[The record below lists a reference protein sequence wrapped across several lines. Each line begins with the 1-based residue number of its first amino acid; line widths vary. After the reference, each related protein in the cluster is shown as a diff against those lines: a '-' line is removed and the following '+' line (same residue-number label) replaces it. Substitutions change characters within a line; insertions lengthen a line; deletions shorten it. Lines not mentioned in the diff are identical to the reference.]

1 MRQKLASIRNSK
13 LQSSGRSLQAAPQP
27 ESGESMIVAIG
38 ASAGGIEAITEL
50 IRSLPP
56 DTGMAFVLIQHLDP
70 KHHSILTQLISK
82 ETAMRVVE
90 VDDGM
95 TVEANHVYVIPPN
108 ATMSISKRV
117 LHLSPREDSHGHPM
131 SIDQFMRSLAEEHG
145 SKSVGVILSG
155 SGSDGTLGLAEIRAQ
170 GGVTFAQDETTA
182 KYDGMPRSAIAAGSV
197 DYVLPPVGVAREL
210 TRIAHHPYVV
220 RSRAAEGPE
229 LLPEEDVPLSMI
241 FDLLRKASGVDFSFY
256 RRTTILRRIQRR
268 MVVHKIE
275 NLKDYSKYVQTNA
288 AEIKALYQDI
298 LINVTSFFRNPRV
311 FEALKT
317 LVFPSIL
324 EARKSQAAIRLWAP
338 GCASGEETYSLA
350 IALLEFLGPKASH
363 ISIQLFGTDVSETSI
378 AKARTGLYPENIQ
391 ADVSAERL
399 RRFFVKVEGGY
410 RISET
415 IREMCI
421 FAQHNVLD
429 DPPFSQMDVICCRNL
444 LIYLEPVLQNKMTS
458 VFHYATRSGGFLVLG
473 TSEGVGASTHLFALE
488 DRLNKIFSKKAGAR
502 SMVSF
507 SLDKHAEPPEY
518 GGGHVPVKHSDMAWN
533 HVEAQRE
540 FDRRLLTQF
549 TPATVFTNQD
559 LEVIHSRGNVDRF
572 LKLAPG
578 RASLGILKMAREGL
592 LFDLRSALNRA
603 KKENTMVRKRAVQI
617 KGGPG
622 DADGG
627 EDDKRARYVYF
638 EVTPIKVSNLAE
650 QYFMIT
656 FEDAILE
663 SGRKTAPVRSLRAAR
678 LQTEMAQHA
687 SQLEQELSGT
697 KEYLS
702 SLIEN
707 QEATNE
713 ELQSANE
720 EILSS
725 NEELQSTNEELE
737 TAKEELQS
745 ANEEL
750 TTVNDE
756 LRNRNAEVTQVN
768 NDLTN
773 LLSSTDIAMLML
785 DNDLVIR
792 RFTPQAREILGL
804 IPGDVGR
811 PFLNI
816 NPSIE
821 IPDLQQMIVQVIS
834 NFAAVEREV
843 RDRTGVWYQ
852 LRILP
857 YRTLDNRV
865 DGCLMTLVDISK
877 SKQVEEGFRRSQAE
891 TQSRA
896 IDLNSQPREF
906 LLLLDTQMQVKTV
919 SPSFYNAF
927 QLTWQEIEN
936 QPFREIHGGLWTNPR
951 LAEALEEA
959 AKTGKPTED
968 IEIKQEFPNLGK
980 KRLRLG
986 VRAIE
991 AGGGMRVLAVSIADI
1006 TDHPEDII
1014 RNQATILNLIH
1025 DAVLVRDMAG
1035 RTRFMNHVA
1044 EELYGWKN
1052 EEAIGAVTHDLLKT
1066 QFPQSAERSTAALWG
1081 QGFWEGEVVHTTK
1094 QGKRIVEASQ
1104 QAMLQEGGR
1113 PVAILEVNRVLE
1125 AVKEVRRTKR
1135 R

>member
-1 MRQKLASIRNSK
+1 MRRKSATRKNRK
-13 LQSSGRSLQAAPQP
+13 LQSARRSPQAAPQRDP
-27 ESGESMIVAIG
+27 GECMIVAIG
-38 ASAGGIEAITEL
+38 ASAGGIEATTEL
-50 IRSLPP
+50 MRSLPP

-70 KHHSILTQLISK
+70 KHQSILTQLMSK

-108 ATMSISKRV
+108 AMMSISKRV
-117 LHLSPREDSHGHPM
+117 LHLSPRDNSHGHPT

-145 SKSVGVILSG
+145 SNAVGVILSG

-182 KYDGMPRSAIAAGSV
+182 KYDAMPRSAIAAGCV

-210 TRIAHHPYVV
+210 TRIAQHPYVV

-241 FDLLRKASGVDFSFY
+241 FDLLRKASGVDFSYY

-268 MVVHKIE
+268 MVVHKIKG
-275 NLKDYSKYVQTNA
+275 LKDYTKYVQTNP
-288 AEIKALYQDI
+288 AEIKSLYQDI
-298 LINVTSFFRNPRV
+298 LIHVTRFFRNPGV

-324 EARKSQAAIRLWAP
+324 EARKTEAAIRLWAP

-350 IALLEFLGPKASH
+350 IALLEFLGPKASR
-363 ISIQLFGTDVSETSI
+363 ISIQLFGTDVSETGI

-391 ADVSAERL
+391 VDVSAERL

-415 IREMCI
+415 IRQMCV
-421 FAQHNVLD
+421 FSQHNVLD
-429 DPPFSQMDVICCRNL
+429 DPPFSRMDVICCRNL
-444 LIYLEPVLQNKMTS
+444 LIYLEPVLQHKIIS
-458 VFHYATRSGGFLVLG
+458 VFHYAARSRGFLVLG
-473 TSEGVGASTHLFALE
+473 TSEGVGGSTHLFALE
-488 DRLNKIFSKKAGAR
+488 DRLNKIFSKNAAAR

-507 SLDKHAEPPEY
+507 SLNKHAEPPEY
-518 GGGHVPVKHSDMAWN
+518 GGGRVPVKHSELART
-533 HVEAQRE
+533 HIEAQRE
-540 FDRRLLTQF
+540 FDRRLLTLL

-559 LEVIHSRGNVDRF
+559 LEVVHSRGNVDRF

-578 RASLGILKMAREGL
+578 RASLGILKMAPDGL

-603 KKENTMVRKRAVQI
+603 KKENTKVRKRNVPI

-622 DADGG
+622 DGNVG
-627 EDDKRARYVYF
+627 ENDKLTRYVDF
-638 EVTPIKVSNLAE
+638 EVSPVKVSNLNE

-656 FEDAILE
+656 FEDANPE
-663 SGRKTAPVRSLRAAR
+663 SGRKTPPLRSLRAAR
-678 LQTEMAQHA
+678 LQTEAAQRA

-756 LRNRNAEVTQVN
+756 LRHRNAEVTQVN

-792 RFTPQAREILGL
+792 RFSPQAREILGL
-804 IPGDVGR
+804 IPGDLGR

-834 NFAAVEREV
+834 NFTTVEREV

-865 DGCLMTLVDISK
+865 DGCVITLVDISK
-877 SKQVEEGFRRSQAE
+877 SKPVEQRFRPGQGV
-891 TQSRA
+891 TPSRA
-896 IDLNSQPREF
+896 TDLDSQLREF
-906 LLLLDTQMQVKTV
+906 ILVLDTQLQVRAV
-919 SPSFYNAF
+919 SPSFCNAF
-927 QLTWQEIEN
+927 QLTREEIEN
-936 QPFREIHGGLWTNPR
+936 QPFREIHGGLWTNPK
-951 LAEALEEA
+951 LEEA
-959 AKTGKPTED
+959 LQEAAETGKPTED
-968 IEIKQEFPNLGK
+968 IEIEQEFPHLGK

-991 AGGGMRVLAVSIADI
+991 AGGVMRILAVSMTDI
-1006 TDHPEDII
+1006 TDHPEDIS
-1014 RNQATILNLIH
+1014 RNPATILDLIH
-1025 DAVLVRDMAG
+1025 DAVRVRD
-1035 RTRFMNHVA
+1035 RVHVKKVVRQTA
-1044 EELYGWKN
+1044 FRSDLRSR
-1052 EEAIGAVTHDLLKT
+1052 GA
-1066 QFPQSAERSTAALWG
+1066 
-1081 QGFWEGEVVHTTK
+1081 
-1094 QGKRIVEASQ
+1094 
-1104 QAMLQEGGR
+1104 
-1113 PVAILEVNRVLE
+1113 
-1125 AVKEVRRTKR
+1125 
-1135 R
+1135 